1 MGLLLLD
8 QRDTLPTKGMALLLK
23 WLKNRNGSRNPIQ
36 KKQKKEKKKE
46 EKEKEKKRQ
55 MGLPIW
61 DQKGWYQVAT
71 LPNREVFFKT
81 ASWVLDKTSNTV
93 TKTDRQ
99 KERTEWEVHS

>member
-1 MGLLLLD
+1 MGL
-8 QRDTLPTKGMALLLK
+8 G
-23 WLKNRNGSRNPIQ
+23 IQ
-36 KKQKKEKKKE
+36 FKKSEKKKKKE

-99 KERTEWEVHS
+99 KERTE